1 MKRLITDGFLVID
14 KSPGMTS
21 HDVVAIA
28 RRSLKTKKVGHAG
41 TLDPMAT
48 GVLVLGFG
56 NGTRL
61 LQYITEG
68 SKSYDATMILGA
80 STVTDDHEGPVV
92 TTASKTEIEAVTD
105 HAIREE
111 LEKMRGTI
119 MQRPSSVSAVK
130 VAGER
135 AYARVRAGEE
145 FELPM
150 REVRISRLD
159 IGEIRRASGSEK
171 IEIDIRVTCGAG
183 TFIRAIAR
191 DCGNRLGIGG
201 YLSALRRTR
210 VAPFDLSQAIS
221 VDELKSGEFEPLS
234 IAEVAAKTFPCREVT
249 LEERTE
255 LTFGRPLASNETEAI
270 TAAMAGEE
278 LLALLQNRDGKARPI
293 AVFAA
298 KSLGC
303 QNTLHE

>member
-1 MKRLITDGFLVID
+1 MKNLITDGFLVVD

-68 SKSYDATMILGA
+68 SKSYDATVVLGA
-80 STVTDDHEGPVV
+80 STVTDDSEGATV
-92 TTASKTEIEAVTD
+92 TTASMDQMNSVTD
-105 HAIREE
+105 QAIKMD
-111 LEKMRGTI
+111 LENMRGTI

-130 VAGER
+130 VSGER
-135 AYARVRAGEE
+135 AYSRVRAGED
-145 FELPM
+145 FKLPA
-150 REVRISRLD
+150 REVTISRLD
-159 IGEIRRASGSEK
+159 VGEIHRSSDGKR
-171 IEIDIRVTCGAG
+171 IEVDIRVTCGSG

-191 DCGNRLGIGG
+191 DCGDRLGIGG
-201 YLSALRRTR
+201 HLSALRRTR

-221 VDELKSGEFEPLS
+221 IEELKIGEFEPFS
-234 IAEVAAKTFPCREVT
+234 IAQVAARTFPLREMT
-249 LEERTE
+249 LEERVE
-255 LTFGRPLASNETEAI
+255 LSFGRPLSPNVSEGI
-270 TAAMAGEE
+270 TAALMGQE
-278 LLALLQNRDGKARPI
+278 LLALLHNRDGKARPI

-298 KSLGC
+298 QS
-303 QNTLHE
+303 

>member
-1 MKRLITDGFLVID
+1 
-14 KSPGMTS
+14 MTS

-68 SKSYDATMILGA
+68 SKSYDATVILGA
-80 STVTDDHEGPVV
+80 STVTDDFEGAIVA
-92 TTASKTEIEAVTD
+92 TASKDQLTPITD
-105 HAIREE
+105 QAIREE
-111 LEKMRGTI
+111 FELMRGTI

-130 VAGER
+130 VGGER

-145 FELPM
+145 FELPA
-150 REVRISRLD
+150 RQVTISRLD
-159 IGEIRRASGSEK
+159 VGEIHRAQGGERF
-171 IEIDIRVTCGAG
+171 EIDIRVTCGSG

-191 DCGNRLGIGG
+191 DCGERLGIGG
-201 YLSALRRTR
+201 HLSALRRTR

-221 VDELKSGEFEPLS
+221 VEELKAGDFEPLT
-234 IAEVAAKTFPCREVT
+234 IAQVAAKTFPLREVT
-249 LEERTE
+249 LSEKIE
-255 LTFGRPLASNETEAI
+255 LSFGRPLSKNNSDEI
-270 TAAMAGEE
+270 TVAMSGEE
-278 LLALLQNRDGKARPI
+278 LLALLQNRDDKARPI

-298 KSLGC
+298 KS
-303 QNTLHE
+303 

>member
-1 MKRLITDGFLVID
+1 MKRLITDGFLVVD
-14 KSPGMTS
+14 KFPGMTS

-68 SKSYDATMILGA
+68 SKSYDATIVLGA
-80 STVTDDHEGPVV
+80 STVSDDFEGTVV
-92 TTASKTEIEAVTD
+92 TTASKDQIDSVTD
-105 HAIREE
+105 QAIRDE
-111 LEKMRGTI
+111 LEKMRGKI

-130 VAGER
+130 VDGER
-135 AYARVRAGEE
+135 AHARVRAGEE
-145 FELPM
+145 FELPP
-150 REVRISRLD
+150 REVTISRLD
-159 IGEIRRASGSEK
+159 IGEIRRPEGGER
-171 IEIDIRVTCGAG
+171 IEIDIRVTCGPG

-191 DCGNRLGIGG
+191 DCGERLGIGG
-201 YLSALRRTR
+201 HLSALRRTR

-221 VDELKSGEFEPLS
+221 VDDLKSGEFEPLS
-234 IAEVAAKTFPCREVT
+234 IAEVAARTFPQREVT

-255 LTFGRPLASNETEAI
+255 LSFGRFLAENESDKV
-270 TAAMAGEE
+270 TAAMAGED

-298 KSLGC
+298 KS
-303 QNTLHE
+303 

>member
-28 RRSLKTKKVGHAG
+28 RRVLHTKKVGHAG

-68 SKSYDATMILGA
+68 RKSYDATIVLGA
-80 STVTDDHEGPVV
+80 KTVTDDFEGPVL
-92 TTASKTEIEAVTD
+92 TEASTAQIELITD
-105 HAIREE
+105 DAIRAE

-135 AYARVRAGEE
+135 AHARVRAGEE
-145 FELPM
+145 FELPA
-150 REVRISRLD
+150 REVTIYRLD
-159 IGEIRRASGSEK
+159 VGEIRRVQEGSR
-171 IEIDIRVTCGAG
+171 IEVNIRVTCGSG

-191 DCGNRLGIGG
+191 DCGDRLGIGG
-201 YLSALRRTR
+201 HLSALRRTR
-210 VAPFDLSQAIS
+210 VAPFDLSHAIS
-221 VDELKSGEFEPLS
+221 VEDLKGGEFEPLS
-234 IAEVAAKTFPCREVT
+234 IAEVAAKTFPCRQVN
-249 LEERTE
+249 LDERTE
-255 LTFGRPLASNETEAI
+255 LSFGRALVPNETEAI
-270 TAAMAGEE
+270 TAALAGDE
-278 LLALLQNRDGKARPI
+278 LLALLENREGQARPI

-298 KSLGC
+298 KS
-303 QNTLHE
+303 

>member
-1 MKRLITDGFLVID
+1 MITDGFVVVD

-68 SKSYDATMILGA
+68 SKSYDATVVLGA
-80 STVTDDHEGPVV
+80 KTVTDDFEGEMVNRATV
-92 TTASKTEIEAVTD
+92 EQIQAISNE
-105 HAIREE
+105 AIRET
-111 LEKMRGTI
+111 LEAMRGKI

-135 AYARVRAGEE
+135 AYARVRAGED
-145 FELPM
+145 FELPA
-150 REVRISRLD
+150 REVTISRLD
-159 IGEIRRASGSEK
+159 VGEIHRPNAGES
-171 IEIDIRVTCGAG
+171 IEVDIRVTCGPG

-191 DCGNRLGIGG
+191 DCGDKLGIGG
-201 YLSALRRTR
+201 YLKALRRTR
-210 VAPFDLSQAIS
+210 VSPFDLSQAIS
-221 VDELKSGEFEPLS
+221 VEDLKSGDFQPLP
-234 IAEVAAKTFPCREVT
+234 IVKVAAKTFPVRQVT
-249 LEERTE
+249 LEERIE
-255 LTFGRPLASNETEAI
+255 LSFGRPLSPNVTDGI
-270 TAAMAGEE
+270 TAAISGED
-278 LLALLQNRDGKARPI
+278 LFALLQNRDDMARPI

-298 KSLGC
+298 SA
-303 QNTLHE
+303 

>member
-1 MKRLITDGFLVID
+1 MRRLITDGFLVID

-21 HDVVAIA
+21 HDVVAMA

-68 SKSYDATMILGA
+68 SKSYDATVVLGA
-80 STVTDDHEGPVV
+80 STVTDDFEGTLV
-92 TTASKTEIEAVTD
+92 TTASKDQIDSVSD
-105 HAIREE
+105 QAIRME
-111 LEKMRGTI
+111 LEKMRGKI

-135 AYARVRAGEE
+135 AHARVRAGEE
-145 FELPM
+145 FELPA
-150 REVRISRLD
+150 REVTISQLD
-159 IGEIRRASGSEK
+159 IGEIRRPEGGER
-171 IEIDIRVTCGAG
+171 IEVDIRVTCGAG

-191 DCGNRLGIGG
+191 DCGERLGVGG
-201 YLSALRRTR
+201 HLSALRRTR

-221 VDELKSGEFEPLS
+221 VEDLKAGEFEPLS
-234 IAEVAAKTFPCREVT
+234 IAQVAAKTFPLREVT

-255 LTFGRPLASNETEAI
+255 LSFGRPLDNNETEGI

-278 LLALLQNRDGKARPI
+278 LLALLQNRDSKARPI

-298 KSLGC
+298 KS
-303 QNTLHE
+303 

>member
-1 MKRLITDGFLVID
+1 MKRLITDGFLVVD

-68 SKSYDATMILGA
+68 SKSYDATVVLGA
-80 STVTDDHEGPVV
+80 NTVTDDSEGE
-92 TTASKTEIEAVTD
+92 TISTAPKDLIDSVTD
-105 HAIREE
+105 QAIRDE
-111 LEKMRGTI
+111 LEKMQGKI

-145 FELPM
+145 FELPA
-150 REVRISRLD
+150 REVTISSLSV
-159 IGEIRRASGSEK
+159 GEIRRTEEPAR
-171 IEIDIRVTCGAG
+171 IEVDIKVRCGAG

-191 DCGNRLGIGG
+191 DCGERLGIGG
-201 YLSALRRTR
+201 HLSALRRTR
-210 VAPFDLSQAIS
+210 IAPFDLSQAIS
-221 VDELKSGEFEPLS
+221 VEELKDGDFEALS
-234 IAEVAAKTFPCREVT
+234 IAQVAAKTFPQREISIS
-249 LEERTE
+249 EKIE
-255 LTFGRPLASNETEAI
+255 LSFGRPLSKNVTDEI
-270 TAAMAGEE
+270 TAAMLGEE
-278 LLALLQNRDGKARPI
+278 LLALLQNRDDKARPI

-298 KSLGC
+298 
-303 QNTLHE
+303 QT

>member
-1 MKRLITDGFLVID
+1 
-14 KSPGMTS
+14 MTS

-68 SKSYDATMILGA
+68 NKSYDATMVLGA
-80 STVTDDHEGPVV
+80 STVTDDFEGTVV
-92 TTASKTEIEAVTD
+92 KTAPKDQIDSVTD
-105 HAIREE
+105 QAIREE
-111 LEKMRGTI
+111 LEKMRGKI

-145 FELPM
+145 FELPA
-150 REVRISRLD
+150 REVTISSLD
-159 IGEIRRASGSEK
+159 VGEIHRPEGATR
-171 IEIDIRVTCGAG
+171 IEVDIRVTCGSG

-191 DCGNRLGIGG
+191 DCGERLGIGG
-201 YLSALRRTR
+201 HLSALRRTR

-221 VDELKSGEFEPLS
+221 VEDLKTGEFEPLS
-234 IAEVAAKTFPCREVT
+234 IAQVAAKTFPQREVT
-249 LEERTE
+249 LSEKIE
-255 LTFGRPLASNETEAI
+255 LSFGRPLSKNETDEI
-270 TAAMAGEE
+270 TAAMSGEE
-278 LLALLQNRDGKARPI
+278 LLALLQNRDDKARPI

-298 KSLGC
+298 K
-303 QNTLHE
+303 T

>member
-1 MKRLITDGFLVID
+1 MITDGFLVVD

-68 SKSYDATMILGA
+68 SKSYDATVILGA
-80 STVTDDHEGPVV
+80 STVTDDSEGATL
-92 TTASKTEIEAVTD
+92 TTASKDDIAGVSD
-105 HAIREE
+105 QAIRAEFE
-111 LEKMRGTI
+111 NMRGTI

-145 FELPM
+145 FELPA
-150 REVRISRLD
+150 REVTISRLD
-159 IGEIRRASGSEK
+159 VGEMHHADDGASIEVHIG
-171 IEIDIRVTCGAG
+171 VTCGSG

-191 DCGNRLGIGG
+191 DCGDRLGVGG
-201 YLSALRRTR
+201 HLSALRRTR

-221 VDELKSGEFEPLS
+221 VEELKIGDFEPLS
-234 IAEVAAKTFPCREVT
+234 IAAVAANTFPIREMT
-249 LEERTE
+249 LEERVE
-255 LTFGRPLASNETEAI
+255 LSFGRPLSPNISQEI
-270 TAAMAGEE
+270 TAALIGEE
-278 LLALLQNRDGKARPI
+278 LLALLKNREGLARPI
-293 AVFAA
+293 AVFATQ
-298 KSLGC
+298 S
-303 QNTLHE
+303 

>member
-1 MKRLITDGFLVID
+1 
-14 KSPGMTS
+14 MTS

-68 SKSYDATMILGA
+68 SKSYDATVILGA
-80 STVTDDHEGPVV
+80 STVTDDSEGARL
-92 TTASKTEIEAVTD
+92 TTASKDEIAGVSD
-105 HAIREE
+105 QAIRAEFE
-111 LEKMRGTI
+111 NMRGTS

-145 FELPM
+145 FELPA
-150 REVRISRLD
+150 REVTISRLD
-159 IGEIRRASGSEK
+159 VGGIHHGADSASIEVHIG
-171 IEIDIRVTCGAG
+171 VTCGSG

-191 DCGNRLGIGG
+191 DCGDRLGVGG
-201 YLSALRRTR
+201 HLSALRRTR
-210 VAPFDLSQAIS
+210 VAPFDLSEAIS
-221 VDELKSGEFEPLS
+221 VEELKIGDFEPLS
-234 IAEVAAKTFPCREVT
+234 IAAVAAKTFPTREIT
-249 LEERTE
+249 LEERVE
-255 LTFGRPLASNETEAI
+255 LSFGRPLSPNISQDI
-270 TAAMAGEE
+270 TAALIGEE
-278 LLALLQNRDGKARPI
+278 LLALLKNREGMARPI

-298 KSLGC
+298 QS
-303 QNTLHE
+303 

>member
-1 MKRLITDGFLVID
+1 MNRLITDGFVIVD
-14 KSPGMTS
+14 KSSGMTS

-68 SKSYDATMILGA
+68 SKSYDATVVLGA
-80 STVTDDHEGPVV
+80 RTVTDDFEGEVV
-92 TTASKTEIEAVTD
+92 NAASLEDIQAVSD
-105 HAIREE
+105 QAIKES
-111 LEKMRGTI
+111 LEGMRGKI

-135 AYARVRAGEE
+135 AYARVRAGED
-145 FELPM
+145 FELPA
-150 REVRISRLD
+150 REVTISRLD
-159 IGEIRRASGSEK
+159 VGEIHRPNGGES
-171 IEIDIRVTCGAG
+171 IEVDIRVTCGPG

-191 DCGNRLGIGG
+191 DCGDNLGIGG
-201 YLSALRRTR
+201 YLKALRRTR
-210 VAPFDLSQAIS
+210 VSPFDLSQAIS
-221 VDELKSGEFEPLS
+221 VEDLKSGDFQPLP
-234 IAEVAAKTFPCREVT
+234 IVKVAAKTFPVRQVT
-249 LEERTE
+249 LDERIE
-255 LTFGRPLASNETEAI
+255 LSFGRPLSPNATEGI
-270 TAAMAGEE
+270 TAAVSGEE
-278 LLALLQNRDGKARPI
+278 LFALLQNREELARPI

-298 KSLGC
+298 SA
-303 QNTLHE
+303 

>member
-1 MKRLITDGFLVID
+1 MITDGFVVVD

-68 SKSYDATMILGA
+68 SKSYDARVILGA
-80 STVTDDHEGPVV
+80 STVTDDFEGPIV
-92 TTASKTEIEAVTD
+92 TTASKDQIDAVTD
-105 HAIREE
+105 HEIEME
-111 LEKMRGTI
+111 FEKMRGTI

-145 FELPM
+145 FELPA
-150 REVRISRLD
+150 RQVTISRLD
-159 IGEIRRASGSEK
+159 VGEILRTQGGER
-171 IEIDIRVTCGAG
+171 IEIDIKVTCGSG

-191 DCGNRLGIGG
+191 DCGDRLGIGG
-201 YLSALRRTR
+201 HLGALRRTR

-221 VDELKSGEFEPLS
+221 VEELKAGDFEPLS
-234 IAEVAAKTFPCREVT
+234 IAEVAAKTFPQREVT
-249 LEERTE
+249 LSEKIE
-255 LTFGRPLASNETEAI
+255 LSFGRPLSKNESNEI
-270 TAAMAGEE
+270 TAAMSGED
-278 LLALLQNRDGKARPI
+278 LLALLQNREEKARPI

-298 KSLGC
+298 K
-303 QNTLHE
+303 T

>member
-1 MKRLITDGFLVID
+1 MKRLITEGFVVVD

-28 RRSLKTKKVGHAG
+28 RRTLKTKKVGHAG

-68 SKSYDATMILGA
+68 NKSYDATVILGA
-80 STVTDDHEGPVV
+80 STVTDDFEGAIV
-92 TTASKTEIEAVTD
+92 TTAAKGQISPITD
-105 HAIREE
+105 QAIREE
-111 LEKMRGTI
+111 FEKMRGTI

-145 FELPM
+145 FELPA
-150 REVRISRLD
+150 RQVTISRLD
-159 IGEIRRASGSEK
+159 VGEIHRTHGGAR
-171 IEIDIRVTCGAG
+171 IEIDIRVTCGSG

-191 DCGNRLGIGG
+191 DCGERLGIGG
-201 YLSALRRTR
+201 HLSALRRTR
-210 VAPFDLSQAIS
+210 VAPFDQSQAIS
-221 VDELKSGEFEPLS
+221 VEELKVGDFEPLT
-234 IAEVAAKTFPCREVT
+234 IAQVAAKTFRLREVT
-249 LEERTE
+249 LSEKIE
-255 LTFGRPLASNETEAI
+255 LSFGRPLSKNESDEI
-270 TAAMAGEE
+270 TAAMSGEE
-278 LLALLQNRDGKARPI
+278 LLALLQNRDDRARPI

-298 KSLGC
+298 KS
-303 QNTLHE
+303 

>member
-1 MKRLITDGFLVID
+1 MITDGFLVVD

-68 SKSYDATMILGA
+68 SKSYDATVILGS
-80 STVTDDHEGPVV
+80 STVTDDSEGETL
-92 TTASKTEIEAVTD
+92 TTATKDQIAAISD
-105 HAIREE
+105 QAIRVE

-119 MQRPSSVSAVK
+119 LQRPSSVSAVK

-145 FELPM
+145 FELPA
-150 REVRISRLD
+150 REVTISRLD
-159 IGEIRRASGSEK
+159 VGEIHRVRDGQA
-171 IEIDIRVTCGAG
+171 IEIDIRVTCGSG

-191 DCGNRLGIGG
+191 DCGERLGIGG
-201 YLSALRRTR
+201 HLSALRRTR

-221 VDELKSGEFEPLS
+221 VDELKSGDFEPLS
-234 IAEVAAKTFPCREVT
+234 IAQVAAKTFPTREMT
-249 LEERTE
+249 LEERVE
-255 LTFGRPLASNETEAI
+255 LSFGRPLSPNVSEEI
-270 TAAMAGEE
+270 TAALMGEE
-278 LLALLQNRDGKARPI
+278 LLALLKNREGLARPI

-298 KSLGC
+298 QS
-303 QNTLHE
+303 